1 MAYSATSDLR
11 SVEVSLDDG
20 KTWSAATTKPTGSTF
35 APVFWER
42 KLVLEPGSYVIAA
55 RATDSTGAVQPA
67 EPHWNRN
74 GYGNNVIQRITVT
87 VTGAA

>member
-11 SVEVSLDDG
+11 SVEVSLDGG

-35 APVFWER
+35 APVAWE
-42 KLVLEPGSYVIAA
+42 KISVLEPGTYVIAA
-55 RATDSTGAVQPA
+55 RAT
-67 EPHWNRN
+67 EPRWNRN

-87 VTGAA
+87 VAGA